1 MAKMKTA
8 KAAVEPVELEEFAIE
23 IENIGPVERAS
34 IPLRPGHVTVLTG
47 SNGAGKSE
55 TLAAVTALAVG
66 GTSLEARDGTE
77 GGSVSGLGITIKVGR
92 KGQNRRTGELEVLA
106 VEDGFD
112 LSKFVDPGLKDP
124 VAADKQ
130 RIKTLA
136 TLLGVKVTVEA
147 VKGLI
152 GSGDLYEQNVTDKT
166 AKLAAV
172 SAVSAVDFVDG
183 VKRDLEFGAREIETE
198 AARAEQDAVTLEGT
212 LAGVDLTAE
221 SDGDVLTKRWTEA
234 AQNSARL
241 REQGRLAVE
250 AARIAE
256 DARAVVESGE
266 VVTVE
271 QRQNA
276 FEEYHAKWSEAR
288 IRLIAAEKA
297 QDEAL
302 ATERGCRRDLE
313 ELERL
318 LKDANVRRERLDAA
332 KAKLVPSVVPP
343 TEAELDAA
351 SVAEIAAETA
361 VIAGAKIRD
370 GKATMERATRARIK
384 ASSLGCDA
392 VVIRDAAAKVV
403 WLLAGPINAVG
414 CGVQIT
420 NDGRLVVQGHRRG
433 QCFMSDLSPGER
445 WSICMKLAA
454 SVFKSA
460 GVPALLAV
468 PQEAFESLD
477 SWNRKIFHDAVAESG
492 MMVVTALASQDLES
506 AYCPVAATVLE

>member
-66 GTSLEARDGTE
+66 GTSLEARDGTD

-152 GSGDLYEQNVTDKT
+152 GSGDLYDGNVTDKT
-166 AKLAAV
+166 MKLA
-172 SAVSAVDFVDG
+172 AVSAVDFVDG

-212 LAGVDLTAE
+212 LSGVDLTAE

-256 DARAVVESGE
+256 EAKRLIESVE
-266 VVTVE
+266 VVSVDDCEDELDLLKKSYDEAVE
-271 QRQNA
+271 RRGKA
-276 FEEYHAKWSEAR
+276 EAELR
-288 IRLIAAEKA
+288 AAMAAEA
-297 QDEAL
+297 VELRNCEESAL
-302 ATERGCRRDLE
+302 RLSSAKTMAARR
-313 ELERL
+313 
-318 LKDANVRRERLDAA
+318 DAA

-343 TEAELDAA
+343 LEAELDAA
-351 SVAEIAAETA
+351 SVAEIAAESA

-392 VVIRDAAAKVV
+392 VVIRDAAAKVAG
-403 WLLAGPINAVG
+403 LLAGPINAVG

-420 NDGRLVVQGHRRG
+420 NEGRLVVQGHRRG

>member
-8 KAAVEPVELEEFAIE
+8 KAAVVEPVELEEFAIE

-66 GTSLEARDGTE
+66 GTSLEARDGTD
-77 GGSVSGLGITIKVGR
+77 GGSVSGLGITMKVGR

-172 SAVSAVDFVDG
+172 SAVDFVDG

-256 DARAVVESGE
+256 EAKRLIDSAE
-266 VVTVE
+266 VVSVGDCETE
-271 QRQNA
+271 LKMLEA
-276 FEEYHAKWSEAR
+276 DAEEAEKRVA
-288 IRLIAAEKA
+288 AAEVELRA
-297 QDEAL
+297 AEDAASIANRDRAEAARRL
-302 ATERGCRRDLE
+302 VQARSLSERR
-313 ELERL
+313 
-318 LKDANVRRERLDAA
+318 DAA
-332 KAKLVPSVVPP
+332 KAKLIPSVVPP

-351 SVAEIAAETA
+351 SVAEIAAESA

-392 VVIRDAAAKVV
+392 VVIRDAAAKVAG
-403 WLLAGPINAVG
+403 LLACPINAVG
-414 CGVQIT
+414 CGVRVSK
-420 NDGRLVVQGHRRG
+420 DGRLVVDGHKRG
-433 QCFMSDLSPGER
+433 ECFASDLSPGEMWTVALR
-445 WSICMKLAA
+445 LAA
-454 SVFKSA
+454 TVFRAA

-468 PQEAFESLD
+468 PQECYEALD
-477 SWNRKIFHDAVAESG
+477 GHNLRVFTEAVRESG
-492 MMVVTALASQDLES
+492 LMVVTAKASAEDVD
-506 AYCPVAATVLE
+506 YVPVTATVL

>member
-8 KAAVEPVELEEFAIE
+8 KAAEPVEATDELKIE

-136 TLLGVKVTVEA
+136 TLLGVKVTVES
-147 VKGLI
+147 VKALI
-152 GSGDLYEQNVTDKT
+152 GTSDLYDANVTDKT

-172 SAVSAVDFVDG
+172 SAVDFVNG
-183 VKRDLEFGAREIETE
+183 AKRDLEFGAREIEAE
-198 AARAEQDAVTLEGT
+198 AARAEQDAATLEGT

-234 AQNSARL
+234 SQNSARL

-256 DARAVVESGE
+256 EAKLLIDSVE
-266 VVTVE
+266 VVSVDDWADE
-271 QRQNA
+271 LDLLKKSYDEAVKRRGKA
-276 FEEYHAKWSEAR
+276 EEELRAAS
-288 IRLIAAEKA
+288 AAEAVELRDCEQSALRLSSAKA
-297 QDEAL
+297 VA
-302 ATERGCRRDLE
+302 ARR
-313 ELERL
+313 
-318 LKDANVRRERLDAA
+318 DAA
-332 KAKLVPSVVPP
+332 KAKLVPSVVHP

-392 VVIRDAAAKVV
+392 VVIRDAAAKVAG
-403 WLLAGPINAVG
+403 LLAGPINAVG
-414 CGVQIT
+414 CGVRVSKE
-420 NDGRLVVQGHRRG
+420 GRLVVDGHKRG
-433 QCFMSDLSPGER
+433 ECFASDLSPGEMWTVALR
-445 WSICMKLAA
+445 LAA
-454 SVFKSA
+454 TVFKAA

-468 PQEAFESLD
+468 PQECYEALD
-477 SWNRKIFHDAVAESG
+477 GHNLRVFTEAVRESG
-492 MMVVTALASQDLES
+492 LMVVTAKASAEDVD
-506 AYCPVAATVLE
+506 YVPVTATVL